1 MKFSDFRQYRPNP
14 NHNVFVF
21 VCEDEFL
28 VQESRSV
35 WAKLFEGN
43 WQFEK
48 MQVKE
53 FEEMDARRLMDDALT
68 PSLFSQNRA
77 ILVTSADKVTKGRV
91 EDLTALHQVSN
102 STLKIILATA
112 SAKAAEGWSR
122 TFPVVQI
129 DPLKPAEVG
138 RRLMDRFGVT
148 AETARYIVEAVGTEL
163 LTLNSEMEKLRTY
176 AGEGRAIEIRDV
188 DALVL
193 RSERFTPFELDDAIL
208 NRDYKKSVQV
218 VGAMLDDGMEPLIVL
233 SRIVRVW
240 RQLFIGKGLAG
251 KQSAKDVALA
261 AMIPSWK
268 SGEFIAGC
276 KKYQWKQLAQG
287 FRELLR
293 ADRAFKTSSPNIEAY
308 FDVMLWKI
316 VGGL

>member
-1 MKFSDFRQYRPNP
+1 LKFSDFRQYRPNP
-14 NHNVFVF
+14 GHNVFVF

-28 VQESRSV
+28 VQESRAV

-53 FEEMDARRLMDDALT
+53 FEEVDAQRLMDDALT

-91 EDLTALHQVSN
+91 EDLIALHQVSN

-112 SAKAAEGWSR
+112 SAKAAEAWSR
-122 TFPVVQI
+122 TFPVIQI

-138 RRLMDRFGVT
+138 RWLMDRYGVT

-163 LTLNSEMEKLRTY
+163 FALNSEMEKLRTY

-251 KQSAKDVALA
+251 KQSAKDVAFA

-268 SGEFIAGC
+268 SGEFINGC

-293 ADRAFKTSSPNIEAY
+293 ADRAFKTSSPNVEAY